1 MKNALK
7 KTIEKWFL
15 NEQGEISMTKIGAEI
30 TGLAAMVLIVPTLDL
45 SVIQIPQA
53 IIDLAKIAA
62 AIGGTTAVVGAR
74 NAGKK

>member
-1 MKNALK
+1 MNAFK
-7 KTIEKWFL
+7 KTLQNWFL
-15 NEQGEISMTKIGAEI
+15 NEQGEISMTKVGAEI
-30 TGLAAMVLIVPTLDL
+30 TGIAAMILIIPTLDL
-45 SVIQIPQA
+45 TAIHLPQA